1 MLSNR
6 PSTNLADVLHILV
19 EKMGWQEE
27 YELSIIINEWET
39 LVGQKF
45 AAETKPD
52 TLKNGILTVNSESS
66 VWRAELFYRR
76 HEIIDKISKLR
87 NKEVVKEMVIR

>member
-1 MLSNR
+1 MLANR
-6 PSTNLADVLHILV
+6 TTTSLGEVLQTLI
-19 EKMGWQEE
+19 EKMGWQDE
-27 YELSIIINEWET
+27 YDLSIIMNNWND
-39 LVGQKF
+39 LVGEKF
-45 AAETKPD
+45 AKESKPVS
-52 TLKNGILTVNSESS
+52 LKNGVMTVISQSS